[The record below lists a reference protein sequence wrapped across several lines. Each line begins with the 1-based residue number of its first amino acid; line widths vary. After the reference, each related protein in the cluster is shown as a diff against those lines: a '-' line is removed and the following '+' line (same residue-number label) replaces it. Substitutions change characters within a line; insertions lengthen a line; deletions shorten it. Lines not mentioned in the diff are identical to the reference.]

1 MQFHTNSTQVFYPV
15 NEESQ
20 VGLPRPE
27 GLKMI
32 KALTTQIEQTPKYGE
47 TYGLDYGPTDNLI
60 QETGWD
66 GNLL

>member
-1 MQFHTNSTQVFYPV
+1 MPS
-15 NEESQ
+15 
-20 VGLPRPE
+20 PE

-66 GNLL
+66 SNLLWLRDYTG